1 MPEKYSSLIL
11 SEEYFYVCRESLH
24 LQLWVMRPTS
34 VARWETPPSAAGGG
48 YSEEGVCAAVEK
60 IERANS
66 AKIFSGTARGAKR

>member
-1 MPEKYSSLIL
+1 
-11 SEEYFYVCRESLH
+11 
-24 LQLWVMRPTS
+24 MRPTS

>member
-1 MPEKYSSLIL
+1 MSG
-11 SEEYFYVCRESLH
+11 EYFYVRREYLH
-24 LQLWVMRPTS
+24 LLLLVMRPTS

-48 YSEEGVCAAVEK
+48 YSEEGVCAAVGK